1 MGRTTVTEIS
11 ARVVL
16 DSISP
21 TGVRLTTLEVVM
33 PRFILSEFNTHRVFS
48 RNSASSRAIPF
59 AVTSRQIETDPFVP
73 VVWPSNKAGMQGGV
87 PIDEQSE
94 QEAERVW
101 VWAAHQMLKASEW
114 LVEFNVHKS
123 LVNRLLEP
131 FMWHTVL
138 VSATEWEN
146 FFTQRDSPLAE
157 AHMEMTAKAMRKA
170 LEESVPARVMYDGWH
185 LPLIQEHEWGLELG
199 QLKRLSAARCARVS
213 YLQHDGTRDLEK
225 DYALAKMLWGNGH
238 WSPFEHVATPAYP
251 YVNPKPLGNFRGWH
265 QMRHFDA

>member
-1 MGRTTVTEIS
+1 MTEIG

-21 TGVRLTTLEVVM
+21 TGVRLTTLEVTM

-59 AVTSRQIETDPFVP
+59 AVTDKRIDNDPFVP
-73 VVWPSNKAGMQGGV
+73 VVWQSNRAGMQGGE
-87 PIDEQSE
+87 PLESE
-94 QEAERVW
+94 ESEAAETVW
-101 VWAAHQMLKASEW
+101 RYAADAARSWAAQLHRLGI
-114 LVEFNVHKS
+114 HKS

-138 VSATEWEN
+138 ISATEWDN
-146 FFTQRDSPLAE
+146 FFEQRDSPMAE
-157 AHMEMTAKAMRKA
+157 VHMEMTAKAMRRA
-170 LEESVPARVMYDGWH
+170 LGESEPARVQYGGWH

-199 QLKRLSAARCARVS
+199 QLKQLSAARCARVS
-213 YLQHDGTRDLEK
+213 YLQHDGTRDLGK
-225 DYALAKMLWGNGH
+225 DYELAKMLWGNGH
-238 WSPFEHVATPAYP
+238 WSPFEHVATPAHP
-251 YVNPKPLGNFRGWH
+251 HDRPLGNFQGWH